1 MWECKLTILNC
12 SHHNDPLLIESVWT
26 KILDKELQLPETNT
40 EKVKHMLSR
49 VQSLAAEYFNG
60 GHCFPLRESIIT
72 FVSFRLCDVLLLFTA
87 FIVRELEVR
96 CFKLR
101 VYDSPVPE
109 ALLSMNIDIDSLL
122 DVYAG

>member
-40 EKVKHMLSR
+40 EKVRHMLSK
-49 VQSLAAEYFNG
+49 VQSLAAEYSNG
-60 GHCFPLRESIIT
+60 GHCFPLRESRVK
-72 FVSFRLCDVLLLFTA
+72 FPSFYSLNPYLSFTA
-87 FIVRELEVR
+87 FIARELEVR

-122 DVYAG
+122 DIYAR

>member
-1 MWECKLTILNC
+1 MEATVFLCVSQIYHFN
-12 SHHNDPLLIESVWT
+12 IFSVYD
-26 KILDKELQLPETNT
+26 IP
-40 EKVKHMLSR
+40 
-49 VQSLAAEYFNG
+49 F
-60 GHCFPLRESIIT
+60 
-72 FVSFRLCDVLLLFTA
+72 LFTA